1 VKVVPL
7 TSENRA
13 IEIPKSASQAVISG
27 QLSRNTS
34 RAYAADIKAFLL
46 FIGGEDKLSNVTK
59 DMVVAYRNRL
69 LEEGYKPATI
79 NRKLSSIRQLF
90 EEAVDRKLVEA
101 NPAARVKGLKQDNN
115 YSPTA
120 GISREE
126 ARHILDSIDTSTL
139 IGKRDYALWML
150 MLRTGLRRQE
160 VVLCRT
166 VCLGERDGYRVLTVI
181 GKGSKTRL
189 AKLPV
194 DVVRA
199 LDDWLSAAGVL
210 DGDFPLFTEVR
221 KVGRGKEATYAVVG
235 TRGLTVD
242 GIWHII
248 RRRATKAGI
257 SSRITPH
264 STRVCFIT
272 LALKGGAPLHKVQY
286 AAGHADPRTTERYDR
301 EQDNLD
307 DNAVDYVR
315 L

>member
-1 VKVVPL
+1 METVPL
-7 TSENRA
+7 TVENIA
-13 IEIPKSASQAVISG
+13 IELPKSAIQALVSG
-27 QLSRNTS
+27 QLSQNTS
-34 RAYAADIKAFLL
+34 RAYAADIKSFLT
-46 FIGGEDKLSNVTK
+46 FVGGEEKLPHVSKDVVVT
-59 DMVVAYRNRL
+59 YRNHL
-69 LEEGYKPATI
+69 LEMGYKPATI

-90 EEAVDRKLVEA
+90 EEAVDRRLVDA
-101 NPAARVKGLKQDNN
+101 NPAAKVKGLKQNNN

-120 GISREE
+120 GISRNE
-126 ARHILDSIDTSTL
+126 ARQILDSIDTSTL

-160 VVLCRT
+160 VTSCRT
-166 VCLGERDGYRVLTVI
+166 SCLGERDGYKVLTVV
-181 GKGSKTRL
+181 GKGSKPRL

-194 DVVRA
+194 DVARA
-199 LDDWLSAAGVL
+199 LDEWLHAAGMQN
-210 DGDFPLFTEVR
+210 GDYPLFTEVR
-221 KVGRGKEATYAVVG
+221 KVGRGSNAVYKVVG
-235 TRGLTVD
+235 TKGLTGD

-257 SSRITPH
+257 TSNITPH
-264 STRVCFIT
+264 STRACFIT

>member
-1 VKVVPL
+1 LKLVPI
-7 TSENRA
+7 TTINRA
-13 IEIPKSASQAVISG
+13 IDLPKTASEAVISG
-27 QLSRNTS
+27 QLSKNTS
-34 RAYAADIKAFLL
+34 RAYAGDIRAFLA
-46 FIGGEDKLSNVTK
+46 FIGGEDRLQHVGK
-59 DMVVAYRNRL
+59 DLVVAYRNHL
-69 LEEGYKPATI
+69 LEDGYKPATI

-90 EEAVDRKLVEA
+90 SEAQERRIIEA
-101 NPAARVKGLKQDNN
+101 NPAAKVKGIKQDNN

-120 GISREE
+120 GISKDE
-126 ARHILDSIDTSTL
+126 ARKILDSIDTNIL

-160 VVLCRT
+160 IAHCRT
-166 VCLGERDGYRVLTVI
+166 GNLSERDGHKILTVI
-181 GKGSKTRL
+181 GKGNKTRM

-199 LDDWLSAAGVL
+199 LDEWFSAAGMEN
-210 DGDFPLFTEVR
+210 GDYPLFSEVR
-221 KVGRGKEATYAVVG
+221 KTGRGKDATYTVVDAN
-235 TRGLTVD
+235 GLSVD

-248 RRRATKAGI
+248 RRRARAAGI
-257 SSRITPH
+257 TANITPH

-272 LALKGGAPLHKVQY
+272 LALKGGAALHKVQY

-315 L
+315 I

>member
-1 VKVVPL
+1 MEIVPL
-7 TSENRA
+7 TAENRA
-13 IEIPKSASQAVISG
+13 IELPKSASQALVSG

-34 RAYAADIKAFLL
+34 RAYAADIRAFLT
-46 FIGGEDKLSNVTK
+46 FIGGEDKLSQVSK
-59 DMVVAYRNRL
+59 DMVVAYRNQL
-69 LEEGYKPATI
+69 LADGYKPATI
-79 NRKLSSIRQLF
+79 NRKLSSVRQLF
-90 EEAVDRKLVEA
+90 EEAVDRRLVEA
-101 NPAARVKGLKQDNN
+101 NPVARVKGLKQNNN

-120 GISREE
+120 GISKNE
-126 ARHILDSIDTSTL
+126 ARQILDSIDTSTL

-150 MLRTGLRRQE
+150 MLRTGLRRQG
-160 VVLCRT
+160 VATCRT
-166 VCLGERDGYRVLTVI
+166 SCLGERDGYKVLTVV

-194 DVVRA
+194 DVARA
-199 LDDWLSAAGVL
+199 LDEWLCAADMQ

-221 KVGRGKEATYAVVG
+221 KVGRGKSAVYAVTEG
-235 TRGLTVD
+235 KELTVD

-248 RRRATKAGI
+248 RRRAIKAGVT
-257 SSRITPH
+257 SNITPH

-286 AAGHADPRTTERYDR
+286 AAGHADPRTTELYDR